1 MLKITAKDR
10 IFAAVA
16 IPLLLL
22 AAYLFL
28 LRLPLAR
35 DVAAMRARLAALGSV
50 DTLRAERA
58 TLDRRLAEAR
68 ASLQAA
74 EATTGGVDNPPAASP
89 TSTRLHNTLSLLT
102 SNTPSGTLRITA
114 YERLATGPA
123 ASPSAPLLAE
133 VLAPTAPTLWRF
145 TIHADYPTLLS
156 ALNTLS
162 TSSRPIVIERL
173 TLAPSTSPSR
183 PPTWTI
189 EAAL

>member
-89 TSTRLHNTLSLLT
+89 TATHLHNTLSLLT
-102 SNTPSGTLRITA
+102 SNTPSGTRRITA

-123 ASPSAPLLAE
+123 ASPSTPRNAASIASSPVITSDGPFSSFPPPASRASTCA
-133 VLAPTAPTLWRF
+133 VRTRDGVTA
-145 TIHADYPTLLS
+145 
-156 ALNTLS
+156 
-162 TSSRPIVIERL
+162 
-173 TLAPSTSPSR
+173 
-183 PPTWTI
+183 
-189 EAAL
+189 